1 MHSGKVKDSLQSLG
15 ILRCS
20 LRFTIWPYGLSLFFE
35 DFIKGSY
42 VDDIILYGCHKN
54 FTKVKTEL
62 EVRSLIT
69 LERFKNNYLI
79 ANSGKSNIL
88 LVLALVLVSDI

>member
-20 LRFTIWPYGLSLFFE
+20 LRFTIWSYGLSFFFE

-54 FTKVKTEL
+54 FTEVKREL

-79 ANSGKSNIL
+79 VNSAKSNIL
-88 LVLALVLVSDI
+88 LVLVLVLVSDI